1 MEAQLSVSKWDAKLL
16 EIDAKE
22 ACKLKEID
30 AWIQGKKVRPHL
42 LPVRCCPLLGEWLSL
57 HL

>member
-30 AWIQGKKVRPHL
+30 AWIQGKKVQ
-42 LPVRCCPLLGEWLSL
+42 L
-57 HL
+57 HLCLPGAAPCWVSG